1 MTTRSVTLSHR
12 EQTASRRVLR
22 AATWITAAALLVKL
36 AATGKEL
43 LIAERF
49 GAGAL
54 VDAFLL
60 AFLIPNLLANLF
72 AESMNQAL
80 VPAIILVR
88 REQGSSAAMAIS
100 SIAIAVSLALLVLL
114 AVVLALLA
122 PHLLPIL
129 FHLSPSSR
137 QLTIH
142 LFRLLL
148 PFALLAA
155 IASNGTAILNAAEHF
170 AVPALAP
177 VLVPLSILV
186 CLLLAPHSWGI
197 LALAA
202 GTLAGALLWA
212 VLILLL
218 LLGSGQPWF
227 TLRWSVT
234 PQLRR
239 LFGQYANILLSS
251 LVASGGLIIDL
262 VMASWLTVGSV
273 AALNWGSRF
282 SAVGMT
288 ILGSAVATSITPYL
302 AQRAA
307 EGDWVGC
314 RQLLRQHTLRAAA
327 VTVPIAALLLIAS
340 RPLIVLAF
348 QHGAFHA
355 QDTQL
360 VAAIQSAF
368 ALQIPLYV
376 VSRIYYRFLLI
387 LQRSHIV
394 LACGLLN
401 LLLDIVFNLVLM
413 RSFGVVGIALATS
426 LWMLSTFL
434 FLAFWA
440 RRLLHQAERAAT
452 LGGSRV

>member
-1 MTTRSVTLSHR
+1 MTTPSALPAHS
-12 EQTASRRVLR
+12 EQATSRRVFR

-36 AATGKEL
+36 AATGKEF
-43 LIAERF
+43 LIAARF
-49 GAGAL
+49 GPGAL

-88 REQGSSAAMAIS
+88 REQGSAAATAIS
-100 SIAIAVSLALLVLL
+100 SVALAVSLVLLVLL
-114 AVVLALLA
+114 AVLLAVLAPL
-122 PHLLPIL
+122 LLPIL
-129 FHLSPSSR
+129 FHLPPDSR
-137 QLTIH
+137 QLTIQ

-155 IASNGTAILNAAEHF
+155 VASNGTAILNAAEHF
-170 AVPALAP
+170 AAPALAP
-177 VLVPLSILV
+177 VLVPLSILA

-197 LALAA
+197 LALVV
-202 GTLAGALLWA
+202 GTLVGALLWA
-212 VLILLL
+212 ALILVLL
-218 LLGSGQPWF
+218 LRSGQPWF

-239 LFGQYANILLSS
+239 LFGQYVNILLSS
-251 LVASGGLIIDL
+251 LVASGGLLIDL
-262 VMASWLTVGSV
+262 VMASWLAVGSV

-282 SAVGMT
+282 SAVAMT

-302 AQRAA
+302 AQRVA
-307 EGDWVGC
+307 ERDWAGC

-327 VTVPIAALLLIAS
+327 VTLPVAALLLFAS
-340 RPLIVLAF
+340 RPLIALAF
-348 QHGAFHA
+348 QHGAFRA
-355 QDTQL
+355 QDTHL

-376 VSRIYYRFLLI
+376 VSRIFYRFLLV
-387 LQRSHIV
+387 LQRSHLV

-401 LLLDIVFNLVLM
+401 LLLDIVFNLALM
-413 RSFGVVGIALATS
+413 RSFGVVGIAFATS

-440 RRLLHQAERAAT
+440 RRLLHQAERAEAP
-452 LGGSRV
+452 GGSRA